1 MNKRKKYNWF
11 DMDPI
16 SVWIIVRKGKL
27 LKTFPN
33 NYLDKEKC
41 RILIRHLALNELFL
55 DKEQILSINQSLLSK
70 YQLGGL
76 RKFFDNKVYKLLI
89 YSFPEYNEWE
99 FKNISNEILKDPLI
113 KEKYIRY
120 VAKKENIDLNN
131 IEEIKRFSARLL
143 VTEYKGAKIL
153 KNSDGLYSLLQPVI
167 PKEFKEWQIFKVDK
181 WTIEKAKD
189 ALLWLVNDKLN
200 LNKPYPFISTKTF
213 YENNLGGLL
222 CKFFGNSPNK
232 AMLFLNSLED

>member
-1 MNKRKKYNWF
+1 MKKVKKYNWF

-27 LKTFPN
+27 LKKFPN

-41 RILIRHLALNELFL
+41 RTLIRYLAFNELKL
-55 DKEQILSINQSLLSK
+55 NKEQILSINHSLLSN

-76 RKFFDNKVYKLLI
+76 RKFFDNKIYNLLI

-99 FKNISNEILKDPLI
+99 FKKISNDILKDHLI

-120 VAKKENIDLNN
+120 VAKEESIDLND
-131 IEEIKRFSARLL
+131 IEQIKRFSAKLL
-143 VTEYKGAKIL
+143 ITKYKGSKIL

-181 WTIEKAKD
+181 WTDEKAKD
-189 ALLWLVNDKLN
+189 ALLWLVNEKLHLSN
-200 LNKPYPFISTKTF
+200 PYPFISAKTF

-222 CKFFGNSPNK
+222 GKFFGNSPNR
-232 AMLFLNSLED
+232 AMLFLNSLEN